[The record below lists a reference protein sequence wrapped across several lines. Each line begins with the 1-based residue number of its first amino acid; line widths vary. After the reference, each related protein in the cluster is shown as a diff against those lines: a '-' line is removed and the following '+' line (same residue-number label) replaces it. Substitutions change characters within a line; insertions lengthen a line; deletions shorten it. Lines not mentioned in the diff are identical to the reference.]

1 MRKTHNQQLP
11 LAEAAPDHPKAKEL
25 EKISDILDENT
36 IIYDLVLQDIGS
48 LTQKSDAKSGA
59 CGMTAEQVIRAASVK
74 QIEGCSYRELEFR
87 LVDSRAYGLFC
98 RIPFGKHF
106 KKSTLQKK
114 IKAISE
120 VTWEEI
126 NRVLIG
132 YAQDAGIEKGR
143 KVRVD
148 CTVVETNIHAPYD
161 SELLFDSVRVLA
173 RLLDDAKTRLPGIMF
188 SFHNHRRAA
197 KRRNLEITNAKN
209 NAARQKPYRKLIELT
224 EKTIGY
230 AEKGVHSLQNYV
242 GSSII
247 EQALASGI
255 CKQLQEYLPIVRQ
268 VACQTKRRIFAG
280 ESVPALEKIVSIFE
294 PHTDIIRKD
303 RRDTYYGHKI
313 CLTGGASNLILDCV
327 VLDGN
332 PADTTLTGSML
343 DRQNDIYGRYPLQA
357 SFDGG
362 FTSQT
367 NLKEAKDNGVKD
379 VCFSKGRGL
388 KEEDM
393 CRSRYV
399 YKGLR
404 NFRAGIES
412 GISWLKRSLGLAR
425 CTWKGYEGF
434 KSYVWASIVSA
445 NLLTI
450 ARQQLA

>member
-1 MRKTHNQQLP
+1 MRKARNQQLP

-25 EKISDILDENT
+25 KTISDILDDNP

-48 LTQKSDAKSGA
+48 SQNGGGKSGA
-59 CGMTAEQVIRAASVK
+59 TGMTADQAIRIAIVK
-74 QIEGCSYRELEFR
+74 QMEGCSYRELEFR

-106 KKSTLQKK
+106 KKSTLQKT
-114 IKAISE
+114 IKAISAN
-120 VTWEEI
+120 TWEEI

-132 YAQDAGIEKGR
+132 YAQGTDIEKGR

-148 CTVVETNIHAPYD
+148 CTVVETNIHTPYD
-161 SELLFDSVRVLA
+161 SELLFDSVRVLT
-173 RLLDDAKTRLPGIMF
+173 RILDEAKTRLPGIIF
-188 SFHNHRRAA
+188 SFRNHRCAA

-209 NAARQKPYRKLIELT
+209 NEARQRPYIQLIRLT
-224 EKTIGY
+224 EKTIDY
-230 AEKGVHSLQNYV
+230 AVKGAHGLQNYV
-242 GSSII
+242 GSSLK
-247 EQALASGI
+247 EQAVASHL
-255 CKQLQEYLPIVRQ
+255 CKQLQEYVSLIRQ
-268 VACQTKRRIFAG
+268 VVCQTKRRVIGG
-280 ESVPALEKIVSIFE
+280 ESVPAQEKIVSIFE

-303 RRDTYYGHKI
+303 RRETYYGHKI

-332 PADTTLTGSML
+332 PADSTLTGRML
-343 DRQNDIYGRYPLQA
+343 DRQNGIYGRYPLKA

-362 FTSQT
+362 FTSQA
-367 NLKEAKDNGVKD
+367 NLEDAKGKGVKD

-388 KEEDM
+388 EEEDM
-393 CRSRYV
+393 CRSKYV

-412 GISWLKRSLGLAR
+412 GISWLKRSLGLTR
-425 CTWKGYEGF
+425 CNWKGLEAF

-450 ARQQLA
+450 ARQ